1 MKFLL
6 RFSLLAVLAVAGL
19 YALDLA
25 AVRAE
30 RDPNKRSQLALTY
43 AEEQLKTAREGLDK
57 GQLED
62 FHTGLDQV
70 VAGVRLSDDSVRAS
84 GKVPSKSPKHFKRAE
99 MKIRDLLRR
108 LRSLEEQVSIDD
120 REPINKARAQVREIH
135 DNLVLDI
142 VGRR

>member
-1 MKFLL
+1 
-6 RFSLLAVLAVAGL
+6 
-19 YALDLA
+19 
-25 AVRAE
+25 
-30 RDPNKRSQLALTY
+30 
-43 AEEQLKTAREGLDK
+43 
-57 GQLED
+57 
-62 FHTGLDQV
+62 
-70 VAGVRLSDDSVRAS
+70 
-84 GKVPSKSPKHFKRAE
+84 